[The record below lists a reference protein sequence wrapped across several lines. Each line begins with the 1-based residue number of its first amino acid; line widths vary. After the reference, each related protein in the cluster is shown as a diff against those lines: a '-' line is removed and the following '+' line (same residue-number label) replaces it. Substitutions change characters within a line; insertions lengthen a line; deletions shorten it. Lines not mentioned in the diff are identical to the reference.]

1 MKHKWLYDF
10 NVYDEFE
17 DTVEEKKKDDNG
29 EDITISRKVTKKRAV
44 EFSILKP
51 DRKLFESA
59 ELFYAVKLSE
69 GIKAGLLTRP
79 LLAKRYKNDG
89 GAMSEPEK
97 KRYAE
102 LYYDMLIK
110 QEQMERLKLNLQDEG
125 KDERHRI
132 AGALM
137 ADIVQLREELTEYE
151 MAQTTLFDQTAEN
164 RAKNQTIMWWVLHL
178 AHRNDKPGRVPLF
191 DGENHEAKLN
201 QYDELE
207 ESDDPFLVEVI
218 KKFAYYVTFWYLNG
232 ITDKKDFEQVR
243 TMYNRDN
250 DVDEDALEKE
260 IEKQNK
266 PKEEPKAEEPKAE
279 EPKAEEPKAEEP
291 KAEEPKAEE
300 PKKEE
305 PKAEEPKKEEP
316 KAEEP
321 KKEEPKAK
329 EPKKKKPKKSKQ
341 EQKEAQ
347 VQAQEIE
354 NAT

>member
-1 MKHKWLYDF
+1 MANKWLYDF
-10 NVYDEFE
+10 NVYDEVQE
-17 DTVEEKKKDDNG
+17 NVEEKKKDENG
-29 EDITISRKVTKKRAV
+29 EEITISRKVNKKKAV
-44 EFSILKP
+44 VFSIMKP
-51 DRKLFESA
+51 DRKLFEAA

-110 QEQMERLKLNLQDEG
+110 QEQMERLKLNLADEG
-125 KDERHRI
+125 KDERNRL

-137 ADIVQLREELTEYE
+137 ADIVSLREELTEYE

-178 AHRNDKPGRVPLF
+178 AHRNDNGNRVPLF
-191 DGENHEAKLN
+191 DGADHDIKLN

-207 ESDDPFLVEVI
+207 ESDDPFLVEVV

-250 DVDEDALEKE
+250 DVDEDSILEEIQNQEKPKE
-260 IEKQNK
+260 EPKEEPKAEK
-266 PKEEPKAEEPKAE
+266 PKEEPKAEKPKQ
-279 EPKAEEPKAEEP
+279 KDKH
-291 KAEEPKAEE
+291 KQQQK
-300 PKKEE
+300 KKEE
-305 PKAEEPKKEEP
+305 
-316 KAEEP
+316 
-321 KKEEPKAK
+321 
-329 EPKKKKPKKSKQ
+329 SSQKQ
-341 EQKEAQ
+341 TEAAIQ
-347 VQAQEIE
+347 NEEIE

>member
-10 NVYDEFE
+10 NVYDEYQ
-17 DTVEEKKKDDNG
+17 DTVEEKKKDEDG

-44 EFSILKP
+44 QFSILKP

-110 QEQMERLKLNLQDEG
+110 QEQMERLKLNLQDDG
-125 KDERHRI
+125 KDERHRL

-178 AHRNDKPGRVPLF
+178 AYKKDKG
-191 DGENHEAKLN
+191 HEAVFDADSHEGKLD
-201 QYDELE
+201 QYDALE
-207 ESDDPFLVEVI
+207 EADDPFLVEVV

-250 DVDEDALEKE
+250 DVDEESLEKE
-260 IEKQNK
+260 IEEQNK
-266 PKEEPKAEEPKAE
+266 PKEEPEKEDSKKEDSKKEDSKKEDSEKEASKKEAS
-279 EPKAEEPKAEEP
+279 
-291 KAEEPKAEE
+291 
-300 PKKEE
+300 KEE
-305 PKAEEPKKEEP
+305 PKAEEPKKKEP
-316 KAEEP
+316 KRSQ
-321 KKEEPKAK
+321 
-329 EPKKKKPKKSKQ
+329 PKKKKPKKNKQ

-347 VQAQEIE
+347 VQNQEIE